1 MKIYDVTLPVHA
13 GMIVWPGEARM
24 RLAPVLRMAEGDDI
38 NLSKLTLSAHAG
50 THVDAPYHFGDDGA
64 TVERLPLEALVG
76 PAVVVHLPDATAI
89 TAADLEA
96 LRLPPETRRLLF
108 KTRNSTL
115 WTQGEKMFQAGYT
128 ALSPDAADWI
138 VERGIRL
145 VGIDYLS
152 IDTFDRPDHPVHQT
166 LLAAG
171 VVVIE
176 ALDLSGVEAGSYEL
190 YCLPLK
196 LVGAD
201 GAPTRVILVQ
211 RE

>member
-1 MKIYDVTLPVHA
+1 VKIYDVTLPVHA
-13 GMIVWPGEARM
+13 GMIVWPGETRVQM
-24 RLAPVLRMAEGDDI
+24 APVLQMAEGDDI

-50 THVDAPYHFGDDGA
+50 THVDAPYHFAADGA
-64 TVERLPLEALVG
+64 TVERLLLEALVG

-89 TAADLEA
+89 TAAELEA

-108 KTRNSTL
+108 KTRNSAL
-115 WTQGEKMFQAGYT
+115 WARGETAFQATYV
-128 ALSPDAADWI
+128 ALTPDAAAWI
-138 VERGIRL
+138 VERGVRL
-145 VGIDYLS
+145 VGVDYLS
-152 IDTFDRPDHPVHQT
+152 VDSFDRPDHPVHRT

-196 LVGAD
+196 LAGAD
-201 GAPTRVILVQ
+201 GAPTRVILIQ
-211 RE
+211 QE